1 MAEAA
6 IGVIGGSGFYRMEGL
21 TDIEEVAVSTPYGD
35 PSDAFTLGTLSE
47 TRIAFLPR
55 HGLGHRILPSE
66 LPQRANIYAFK
77 KLGVERI
84 IAISAVGSLRQE
96 IRPLDLV
103 IPDQII
109 DRTRARPNTF
119 FGEGVVAHIGFAHP
133 FCPDLS
139 RVLANCSREQ
149 GATTHARGTYVVME
163 GPAFSTKAES
173 ELYRSWGA
181 DLIGMTALPEA
192 KLAREAE
199 ICYAMLACAT
209 DYDCWHE
216 TEETVSADL
225 IIQNL
230 NRNVEI
236 SKRIVHAAIGRL
248 GSVRDCECTSALA
261 SALLTQPDKIS
272 EQARAR
278 LGPILARYMS
288 VVREQS

>member
-1 MAEAA
+1 
-6 IGVIGGSGFYRMEGL
+6 VLFRS
-21 TDIEEVAVSTPYGD
+21 GD
-35 PSDAFTLGTLSE
+35 PSDAFTIGTLNG
-47 TRIAFLPR
+47 TRVAFLPR

-77 KLGVERI
+77 KLGVDRI
-84 IAISAVGSLRQE
+84 IGISAVGSLREE

-103 IPDQII
+103 VPDQLI
-109 DRTRARPNTF
+109 DRTRGRQSTF
-119 FGEGVVAHIGFAHP
+119 FGDGVVAHIGFAHP

-139 RVLANCSREQ
+139 RVLAQCSREA

-163 GPAFSTKAES
+163 GPAFSTRAES

-199 ICYAMLACAT
+199 ICYAILACST

-216 TEETVSADL
+216 TEEDVSADL
-225 IIQNL
+225 IVQNL

-248 GSVRDCECTSALA
+248 AAERDCDCATALA
-261 SALLTQPDKIS
+261 SALLTPPANIS
-272 EQARAR
+272 EQARER
-278 LGPILARYMS
+278 LGPILARYLAAVGTS
-288 VVREQS
+288 R